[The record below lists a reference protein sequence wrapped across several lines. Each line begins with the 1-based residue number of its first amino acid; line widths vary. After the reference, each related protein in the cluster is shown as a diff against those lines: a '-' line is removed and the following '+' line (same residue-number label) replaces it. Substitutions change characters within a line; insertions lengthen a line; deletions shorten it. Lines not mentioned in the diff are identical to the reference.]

1 MITAGTHPLFFFYE
15 RNICMEF
22 SPLYSFIKSY
32 KDKNVKRLH
41 MPGHKGN
48 GDIYPDEFKSV
59 IPFDIT
65 EIKGADALFEADGVI
80 GESEKITAEIF
91 GVKNTCFSAGGST
104 LSILAM
110 VAIAS
115 DFTKRILAVR
125 NSHIA
130 FVNACA
136 LTGVEPLWIFP
147 EYDKKTG
154 LCLPVTA
161 EEIDKNLSDNPDI
174 KVVYI
179 TTPDYYGVIA
189 DVKKIA
195 ETVHKHGAIL
205 MVDNAHGTHL
215 KFCKDDIHPITLGA
229 NICCDSPHKT
239 LPVLTGGSY
248 IHSNLDITKAE
259 IKGKMALFGSTSPSY
274 LIMAS
279 LDVCNTYLKT
289 RAKTDFMALEEK
301 VYKTEKLLR
310 ENGVT
315 LLDRKT
321 DITKITIDCQNFGY
335 TDDEISEILRQNNI
349 EPEYSGGGKVVLMPS
364 PFNPD
369 EDFEKIVSALKLPV
383 KEAIPYP
390 EFDSVPEKVCTI
402 REARFSPSYF
412 EDVEKATGKI
422 AAENKI
428 TCPPGIPIVV
438 AGEKIGEN
446 EKKLLKNSGI
456 FSIKVVK

>member
-1 MITAGTHPLFFFYE
+1 
-15 RNICMEF
+15 MEF

-32 KDKNVKRLH
+32 KENKFRRLH
-41 MPGHKGN
+41 MPGHKGQ
-48 GDIYPDEFKSV
+48 GDIYPDEFKSI

-80 GESEKITAEIF
+80 GESESIASEIF

-110 VAIAS
+110 TAIAS
-115 DFTKRILAVR
+115 GFTKRILAVR

-136 LTGVEPLWIFP
+136 LTGIEPLWVFP
-147 EYDKKTG
+147 SYDKKTG

-161 EEIDKNLSDNPDI
+161 EEISANLSENPDI

-179 TTPDYYGVIA
+179 TSPDYYGVIA

-195 ETVHKHGAIL
+195 EVTHKHGAIL

-215 KFCKDDIHPITLGA
+215 KFCKNDIHPMTLGA
-229 NICCDSPHKT
+229 DICCDSPHKT

-259 IKGKMALFGSTSPSY
+259 IKEKMALFGSTSPSY

-279 LDVCNTYLKT
+279 LDICNTYLKT
-289 RAKTDFMALEEK
+289 RAKSDFSALQE
-301 VYKTEKLLR
+301 KTEKTEQLLR
-310 ENGVT
+310 ENGIT
-315 LLDRKT
+315 LLERKT
-321 DITKITIDCQNFGY
+321 DITKITIDCRNFGY
-335 TDDEISEILRQNNI
+335 TDSEISAVLRENKI

-390 EFDSVPEKVCTI
+390 EFSSIPEKVCGI

-412 EDVEKATGKI
+412 EDIEKTVGKI

-456 FSIKVVK
+456 LSIKVVK